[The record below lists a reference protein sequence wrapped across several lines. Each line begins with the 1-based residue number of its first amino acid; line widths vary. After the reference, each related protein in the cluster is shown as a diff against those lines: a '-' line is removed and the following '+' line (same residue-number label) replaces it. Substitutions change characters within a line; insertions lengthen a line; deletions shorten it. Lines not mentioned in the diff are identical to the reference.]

1 MIRILMVEDDQA
13 EAELA
18 LATISSA
25 GVVCQGEWVATEA
38 AFRTAL
44 DRSPDVILSD
54 ISLIEFDGLKA
65 LSIARAQRPVVPFIL
80 RSPASLDRTSLEIL
94 GRVAGECISK
104 SDLEALVSAVR
115 AAVPQTAVMAQRA
128 SDSISERINLPAATD
143 TAGHLLERQ
152 ASLERMLHQ
161 DDGSLSGIFRRT
173 PPWPGA
179 LVMIQEPS
187 VQERYLKVLHHAGIV
202 SETAADIRQ
211 ATVQLKTRIHAVLFT
226 DEIGLVREA
235 RQLREGAATHVVF
248 VGATDAP
255 ATLEALRAGAND
267 TMPKEA
273 RGELFWPRLS
283 MTRRIVSFASSLQ
296 SAITHNRIL
305 ATLDELTR
313 CGNRH
318 YFEHQFPQEITRAIR
333 ARRPLALVLCDVDRF
348 KEINDHHGHQV
359 GDEVLRELGDRLT
372 HGLRLGEDW
381 VARTGGEEFA
391 IVLPETGEFK
401 ALAVADRLRIRV
413 AESPIETSAGLLPAS
428 ASFGVCAINNPSP
441 EIPNLGERMMAAA
454 DMALYRSKREGRNR
468 VSLAEKLVGQ
478 IRTD

>member
-38 AFRTAL
+38 AFRSAL
-44 DRSPDVILSD
+44 DHSPDVILSD
-54 ISLIEFDGLKA
+54 ISLSEFDGLKA

-104 SDLEALVSAVR
+104 WDREALVSAVR
-115 AAVPQTAVMAQRA
+115 AALPQAAVMAQRA
-128 SDSISERINLPAATD
+128 SDLISESINLPAAT
-143 TAGHLLERQ
+143 AGHLLKRQ

-179 LVMIQEPS
+179 LVMVQEPS
-187 VQERYLKVLHHAGIV
+187 VRERYLKVLHHAGIV
-202 SETAADIRQ
+202 SETAPDIRQ
-211 ATVQLKTRIHAVLFT
+211 ATVQLKTRIHALLFT

-248 VGATDAP
+248 VGATEAP
-255 ATLEALRAGAND
+255 ATSEALRAGAND
-267 TMPKEA
+267 TMPKETQ
-273 RGELFWPRLS
+273 GELFWPRLS
-283 MTRRIVSFASSLQ
+283 MARRIVSFASSLR

-348 KEINDHHGHQV
+348 KAINDHHGHQV

-401 ALAVADRLRIRV
+401 ALAVAERLRVRV
-413 AESPIETSAGLLPAS
+413 AESPIETSGGLLPAT
-428 ASFGVCAINNPSP
+428 ASFGVCAINNPSL
-441 EIPNLGERMMAAA
+441 EVPNLGERMMAAA

-468 VSLAEKLVGQ
+468 VSLAEKLGA
-478 IRTD
+478 

>member
-18 LATISSA
+18 LATLSSA
-25 GVVCQGEWVATEA
+25 GVVCQGDWVATEA

-54 ISLIEFDGLKA
+54 ISLSEFDGLKA
-65 LSIARAQRPVVPFIL
+65 LSIARAQRSIVPFIL
-80 RSPASLDRTSLEIL
+80 RSPTALDRTSLEIL
-94 GRVAGECISK
+94 GRAAGKCISK
-104 SDLEALVSAVR
+104 WDRAALVGAVR
-115 AAVPQTAVMAQRA
+115 AVLPQAAVRAQRA
-128 SDSISERINLPAATD
+128 TDSISERATLPATRD

-179 LVMIQEPS
+179 LVMIQESS
-187 VQERYLKVLHHAGIV
+187 VRERYVKVLHHAGIV
-202 SETAADIRQ
+202 SEMATDLRH

-235 RQLREGAATHVVF
+235 RALREGAATHVVF
-248 VGATDAP
+248 VGATEAP
-255 ATLEALRAGAND
+255 ATSEALRAGAND

-273 RGELFWPRLS
+273 QGEFFWPRLS
-283 MTRRIVSFASSLQ
+283 MARRIVSFASSLQ

-313 CGNRH
+313 CGIRH

-333 ARRPLALVLCDVDRF
+333 LRRPLALVMCDVDRF
-348 KEINDHHGHQV
+348 KAINDQHGHPV

-401 ALAVADRLRIRV
+401 ALAVAERLRVRV
-413 AESPIETSAGLLPAS
+413 AETPIETSAGLLPATV
-428 ASFGVCAINNPSP
+428 SFGVCAINNPSL
-441 EIPNLGERMMAAA
+441 ELPNLGERMMAAA
-454 DMALYRSKREGRNR
+454 DIALYRSKREGRNR
-468 VSLAEKLVGQ
+468 VSPAEKRVGQ
-478 IRTD
+478 TRTV